1 MTMKS
6 MKRPKKTKKELK
18 AENTVSDIGVDS
30 PEYPWGL
37 ELNLE
42 DDALGSLDVTAKNFQ
57 IGNEITIQAKA
68 RVDRISSNKS
78 RTGRNRDSVG
88 LQITDMGLDGSKEK
102 APSKFEVHQ
111 KILNSQG
118 GVIED

>member
-118 GVIED
+118 GVI